1 MGLDLEPRSLGPYV
15 QEHLC
20 VQTAGLPVQTHL
32 ERALSLLV
40 SEPQAGKSKIMALA
54 ESVSGEGSLPGS

>member
-20 VQTAGLPVQTHL
+20 VQTAGLPVQTHP

-40 SEPQAGKSKIMALA
+40 SEPQGRPTLA
-54 ESVSGEGSLPGS
+54 PVTTFLHCIQRT